1 MELVTNPVVRKILF
15 LTMALSIMQQFTGVN
30 DVLVFSVG
38 SFSHNFEVKYARVL
52 LSGCASL
59 FAFASIFFIDCK
71 PLLRVQ
77 APDPAEG
84 RGRRH
89 AGLQPGYP
97 GNLEHF
103 L

>member
-1 MELVTNPVVRKILF
+1 MELMTNPVVRKILF

-30 DVLVFSVG
+30 DVLVFSVK
-38 SFSHNFEVKYARVL
+38 SFSHNLEVKYARVL
-52 LSGCASL
+52 LCGCASL
-59 FAFASIFFIDCK
+59 FAFASVFFIDCK

-77 APDPAEG
+77 ATHPAEG

-89 AGLQPGYP
+89 AGMQPGYP
-97 GNLEHF
+97 DNLGLF